1 MASWSLEM
9 SLEAPTSAEALL
21 AESTAIS
28 PESTPSTA
36 SEARRFEEILPTIE
50 EHPMLEMSLPVDCL
64 PLPEEHRLLEQSH
77 PPQERQ
83 LLEPRSSPEQRQKL
97 EYLTAAA
104 VNTSVD
110 LEERSAADYTCDEVG
125 NIPSFA

>member
-1 MASWSLEM
+1 M

-64 PLPEEHRLLEQSH
+64 PPGNRPLPEEHRLLEQSH

-83 LLEPRSSPEQRQKL
+83 LLEPRSSPEQRQKP
-97 EYLTAAA
+97 EYLIAAT

-110 LEERSAADYTCDEVG
+110 LEERFAADYTCDEVG